1 MGWGVN
7 LINNPSAE
15 TQDTTDWSV
24 NNVYVEENITSG
36 LKYLPIIDER
46 ETWNEDTY
54 KSFAIYGPSGTYCF
68 VFASDNDANMSQV
81 LYASDIGVQPDSF
94 QFNVKFK
101 LSSKQDYW
109 DTSVLGMAKLSIFYT
124 DGTKDDFII
133 PCIRGVYISDRF
145 LVDFWTMVYTI
156 CNVNTEKVL
165 NYVQIYISKISDS
178 RTMYLDLVE
187 LRKEEA

>member
-1 MGWGVN
+1 
-7 LINNPSAE
+7 
-15 TQDTTDWSV
+15 
-24 NNVYVEENITSG
+24 
-36 LKYLPIIDER
+36 
-46 ETWNEDTY
+46 
-54 KSFAIYGPSGTYCF
+54 

-165 NYVQIYISKISDS
+165 NYVQIYISKTNDS

>member
-1 MGWGVN
+1 M
-7 LINNPSAE
+7 
-15 TQDTTDWSV
+15 
-24 NNVYVEENITSG
+24 
-36 LKYLPIIDER
+36 
-46 ETWNEDTY
+46 
-54 KSFAIYGPSGTYCF
+54 
-68 VFASDNDANMSQV
+68 
-81 LYASDIGVQPDSF
+81 
-94 QFNVKFK
+94 
-101 LSSKQDYW
+101 SSKQDYW

-165 NYVQIYISKISDS
+165 NYVQIYISKTNDS